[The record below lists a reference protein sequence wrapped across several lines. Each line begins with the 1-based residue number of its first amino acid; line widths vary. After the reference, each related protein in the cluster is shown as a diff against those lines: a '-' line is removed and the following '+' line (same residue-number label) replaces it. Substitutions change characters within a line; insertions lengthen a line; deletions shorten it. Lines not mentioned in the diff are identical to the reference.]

1 MDHLSSKTIKEL
13 KEYAAENNINLQG
26 ARTKTKILS
35 ILLGNDEE
43 AAAPVK
49 EQTVIRSAE
58 ADNKPKRKPTSGSA
72 TNKDG
77 VVISR
82 KAEKTVKKTIATP
95 KKPKQIALYSAKNL
109 RWNGVGTLVKGYNV
123 VNEEEAAKWKTLKAV
138 REATPDEVATYYGKK
153 K

>member
-1 MDHLSSKTIKEL
+1 MQNLSSKTIKEL
-13 KEYAAENNINLQG
+13 KEYASENNIDLQG
-26 ARTKTKILS
+26 ARTKAKILS
-35 ILLGNDEE
+35 VLLGNDETSE
-43 AAAPVK
+43 PVK
-49 EQTVIRSAE
+49 EQTVIRSVE
-58 ADNKPKRKPTSGSA
+58 ADPQPRREPKSGSG
-72 TNKDG
+72 TNDNG
-77 VVISR
+77 VVVSR
-82 KAEKTVKKTIATP
+82 RAERPVKKTTETP